1 MLSCMFRRAS
11 TVNRHSYSYQVHIHH
26 LSIFLNQPINPAAP
40 HQSVEIPST
49 GTYAPEK
56 EESEFFFGS

>member
-1 MLSCMFRRAS
+1 MRPRQPRRERAS
-11 TVNRHSYSYQVHIHH
+11 TSTVTPHTGAY
-26 LSIFLNQPINPAAP
+26 LFLNQPINPAAP